1 MLSKST
7 SMSLNVGSV
16 AHTKPQVG
24 SDLNNSGSSLMSQCR
39 GRCPG
44 LSHPGTHA
52 HCSALPRICH
62 CLHCLRC
69 PPPWPCSGQ
78 QGNVLY
84 LFDLFY
90 LINLFYFILLLF
102 HGFKQ
107 LFCQSHG
114 FSGSGIWTGHSRDG
128 FALLYDVQDF
138 SWGDLKAGGE
148 IIAGGWNHLTV
159 HSPACLAPGW
169 RRLKDQDS

>member
-1 MLSKST
+1 MPAQDQFYPSSLVTDPDGCLAIGQDYIYLTTHLCVYTRMLSKST

-90 LINLFYFILLLF
+90 LINFILF
-102 HGFKQ
+102 HF
-107 LFCQSHG
+107 
-114 FSGSGIWTGHSRDG
+114 III
-128 FALLYDVQDF
+128 
-138 SWGDLKAGGE
+138 SWL
-148 IIAGGWNHLTV
+148 
-159 HSPACLAPGW
+159 
-169 RRLKDQDS
+169 